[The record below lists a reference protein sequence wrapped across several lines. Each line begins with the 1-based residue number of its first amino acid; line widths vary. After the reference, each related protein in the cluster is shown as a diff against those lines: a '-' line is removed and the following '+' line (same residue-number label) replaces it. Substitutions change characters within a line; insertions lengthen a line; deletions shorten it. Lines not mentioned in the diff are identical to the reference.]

1 MPGGHSDRKIAYFA
15 RFQQLLRDSERI
27 LVVEADNVGSKLMQ
41 DIRMSFRGHA
51 TLVMGKNTMMRKAIR
66 EILPEVPAL
75 ENLLPLVKGN
85 VGLVFTNGELSVVTD
100 VLAEHKVEAAAR
112 SGSVAQC
119 DVTIPAGNT
128 GLEPTQTS
136 FLQALNIASKITKGM
151 IEILNPV
158 QICTEGVRVGPSE
171 ATLLQK
177 LKIKPFKYG
186 LEPSMVYLASGET
199 FPASVLAISNEA
211 IKESFLAGVANVAG
225 LSLATGF
232 LTRASFP
239 HVLLNAFKD
248 LLHVSIAT
256 EYTFKQSEKI
266 KEIIANPEAFA
277 AAAAPAAGG
286 GGGGAAAAAAP
297 EPEEESDEEMDL
309 DLFD

>member
-1 MPGGHSDRKIAYFA
+1 MSGGHSDKKVAYFA
-15 RFQQLLRDSERI
+15 RFQALLRDSSRI
-27 LVVEADNVGSKLMQ
+27 LLVEADNVGSKLMQ
-41 DIRMSFRGHA
+41 DIRLSFRGHA

-66 EILPEVPAL
+66 EILPERPAL
-75 ENLLPLVKGN
+75 ENLLPIVKGN
-85 VGLVFTNGELSVVTD
+85 VGLIFTNGELSTITAI
-100 VLAEHKVEAAAR
+100 LKEHKVEAAAR
-112 SGSVAQC
+112 TGATAQC

-136 FLQALNIASKITKGM
+136 FLQALNIASKITKGL

-158 QICTEGVRVGPSE
+158 QICFEGVRVGPSE
-171 ATLLQK
+171 ATLLAK

-186 LEPSMVYLASGET
+186 LEPRTVYLDSGET
-199 FPASVLAISNEA
+199 FPASVLDISNEA
-211 IKESFLAGVANVAG
+211 IGESFAAGIANVAG

-232 LTRASFP
+232 LTAASFP
-239 HVLLNAFKD
+239 HVMINAFKN

-256 EYTFKQSEKI
+256 EYTFKQSEQI
-266 KEIIANPEAFA
+266 KEIIANPGAF

-297 EPEEESDEEMDL
+297 EPEEEESEEDML